1 MEFLQSLIM
10 TPYGAIAALLFI
22 MVVGELIAKLT
33 KGALPMAFGVTILL
47 LAGFWTK
54 ILPANI
60 VELSGITASFFGLV
74 SALLVANMGTLINR
88 QEMIAQWKTVVICLM
103 GLAGI
108 ITIALTIGGALFG
121 FTNAAAATPALA
133 GAAMAVAAIRQA
145 AEAAGT
151 PTAAHAALIAVVVMS
166 VQGLFGYPLTS
177 FCLKKEAQRLSAEFK
192 AGTLRV
198 AAVVDQGAAKGA
210 DAKPESTN
218 MALLKLSVI
227 ALLSYLLQVLTAQVG
242 FQISMYVWA
251 LLLGFAGHEMHLLQ
265 TDGLTKSN
273 SYGLAVTI
281 LMVYL
286 FGGLSSSDPNT
297 ILPVFGTAAALVLMG
312 ACAMAVVALIASKV
326 FHKTFYMAFAT
337 TLNAYLGFP
346 VNVMLVNE
354 ALDLNTDSPE
364 ERAAVSAEIM
374 PPMLVGSFVCVTIVS
389 VIIAGMLVK
398 YIV

>member
-10 TPYGAIAALLFI
+10 TPYGAIAALLLI

-33 KGALPMAFGVTILL
+33 RGALPMAFGVTILL

-60 VELSGITASFFGLV
+60 VELSGITAAFFGLV

-108 ITIALTIGGALFG
+108 ITIALTVGGALFG

-198 AAVVDQGAAKGA
+198 AAAQQGGAKGA

-218 MALLKLSVI
+218 MALLKLSLV
-227 ALLSYLLQVLTAQVG
+227 ALLSYVLQVLTAKVG

-251 LLLGFAGHEMHLLQ
+251 LLLGFAGHETHLLQ
-265 TDGLTKSN
+265 TDGLTKAN
-273 SYGLAVTI
+273 AYGMAVTV

-297 ILPVFGTAAALVLMG
+297 ILPVFGTAAALVIMG
-312 ACAMAVVALIASKV
+312 AAAMVVVAAIASKI

>member
-10 TPYGAIAALLFI
+10 TPYGAITALLFV

-60 VELSGITASFFGLV
+60 VELSGITAGFFGLV

-108 ITIALTIGGALFG
+108 ITIALTVGGALFG

-192 AGTLRV
+192 AGNLQ
-198 AAVVDQGAAKGA
+198 AVSAQQGGAKGA

-218 MALLKLSVI
+218 MALLKLSLV
-227 ALLSYLLQVLTAQVG
+227 ALLSYVLQVLTAKAG

-251 LLLGFAGHEMHLLQ
+251 LLLGFAGHETHLLQ
-265 TDGLTKSN
+265 TDGLTKAN
-273 SYGLAVTI
+273 AYGMAVTV

-297 ILPVFGTAAALVLMG
+297 ILPVFGTAAALVIMG
-312 ACAMAVVALIASKV
+312 AAAMVVVAAIASKI

>member
-10 TPYGAIAALLFI
+10 TPYGAITALLLI
-22 MVVGELIAKLT
+22 MVVGEFIAKLT
-33 KGALPMAFGVTILL
+33 RGALPMAFGVTILL

-54 ILPANI
+54 ILPTNI

-108 ITIALTIGGALFG
+108 ITIALTVGGALFG

-192 AGTLRV
+192 AGNLQ
-198 AAVVDQGAAKGA
+198 AVSAQQGGAKGA

-218 MALLKLSVI
+218 MALLKLSLV
-227 ALLSYLLQVLTAQVG
+227 ALLSYVLQVLTAKAG

-251 LLLGFAGHEMHLLQ
+251 LLLGFAGHETHLLQ
-265 TDGLTKSN
+265 TDGLTKAN
-273 SYGLAVTI
+273 AYGMAVTV

-312 ACAMAVVALIASKV
+312 AAAMAVVAVIASKI
-326 FHKTFYMAFAT
+326 FHKTFYMSFAT

-389 VIIAGMLVK
+389 VVIAGMLVK

>member
-10 TPYGAIAALLFI
+10 TPYGAIAALLLI
-22 MVVGELIAKLT
+22 MVVGEFIAKLT

-60 VELSGITASFFGLV
+60 VELSGITASFFGLI

-103 GLAGI
+103 GLVGI
-108 ITIALTIGGALFG
+108 ITIALTVGGALFG

-192 AGTLRV
+192 AGTLRI
-198 AAVVDQGAAKGA
+198 AAAEQGGAKGA
-210 DAKPESTN
+210 DTKPESTN
-218 MALLKLSVI
+218 MALLKLAIV
-227 ALLSYLLQVLTAQVG
+227 ALLSYVLQVLTAKAG

-251 LLLGFAGHEMHLLQ
+251 LLLGFAGHETHLLQ
-265 TDGLTKSN
+265 TDGLTKAN
-273 SYGLAVTI
+273 AYGLAVTV
-281 LMVYL
+281 LMLYL

-312 ACAMAVVALIASKV
+312 AAAMAVVAVIASKL

-389 VIIAGMLVK
+389 VVIAGMLVK

>member
-10 TPYGAIAALLFI
+10 TPYGAIAALLFV

-60 VELSGITASFFGLV
+60 VELSGITAGFFGLV

-108 ITIALTIGGALFG
+108 ITIALTVGGALFG

-192 AGTLRV
+192 AGNLQ
-198 AAVVDQGAAKGA
+198 AVSAQQGGAKGA

-218 MALLKLSVI
+218 MALLKLSLV
-227 ALLSYLLQVLTAQVG
+227 ALLSYVLQVLTAKVG

-251 LLLGFAGHEMHLLQ
+251 LLLGFAGHETHLLQ
-265 TDGLTKSN
+265 TDGLTKAN
-273 SYGLAVTI
+273 AYGMAVTV

-297 ILPVFGTAAALVLMG
+297 ILPVFGTAAALVIMG
-312 ACAMAVVALIASKV
+312 AAAMVVVAAIASKI

>member
-10 TPYGAIAALLFI
+10 TPYGAIAALLFV

-33 KGALPMAFGVTILL
+33 RGALPMAFGVTILL

-60 VELSGITASFFGLV
+60 VELSGITAGFFGLV

-108 ITIALTIGGALFG
+108 ITIALTVGGALFG

-192 AGTLRV
+192 AGNLQ
-198 AAVVDQGAAKGA
+198 AVSAQQGGAKGA

-218 MALLKLSVI
+218 MALLKLSLV
-227 ALLSYLLQVLTAQVG
+227 ALLSYVLQVLTAKAG

-251 LLLGFAGHEMHLLQ
+251 LLLGFAGHETHLLQ
-265 TDGLTKSN
+265 TDGLTKAN
-273 SYGLAVTI
+273 AYGMAVTV

-297 ILPVFGTAAALVLMG
+297 ILPVFGTAAALVIMG
-312 ACAMAVVALIASKV
+312 AAAMVVVAVIASKI

>member
-10 TPYGAIAALLFI
+10 TPYGAIAALLLI

-33 KGALPMAFGVTILL
+33 RGALPMAFGVTILL

-60 VELSGITASFFGLV
+60 VELSGITAAFFGLV

-108 ITIALTIGGALFG
+108 ITIALTVGGALFG

-192 AGTLRV
+192 AGNLQ
-198 AAVVDQGAAKGA
+198 AVSAQQGGAKGA

-218 MALLKLSVI
+218 MALLKLSLV
-227 ALLSYLLQVLTAQVG
+227 ALLSYVLQVLTAKAG

-251 LLLGFAGHEMHLLQ
+251 LLLGFAGHETHLLQ
-265 TDGLTKSN
+265 TDGLTKAN
-273 SYGLAVTI
+273 AYGMAVTV

-312 ACAMAVVALIASKV
+312 AAAMAVVAVIASKI
-326 FHKTFYMAFAT
+326 FHKTFYMSFAT

>member
-10 TPYGAIAALLFI
+10 TPYGAIAALLFV

-33 KGALPMAFGVTILL
+33 RGALPMAFGVTILL

-60 VELSGITASFFGLV
+60 VELSGITAAFFGLV

-108 ITIALTIGGALFG
+108 ITIALTVGGALFG

-192 AGTLRV
+192 AGNLQ
-198 AAVVDQGAAKGA
+198 AAAAQQGGAKGA

-218 MALLKLSVI
+218 MALLKLSLV
-227 ALLSYLLQVLTAQVG
+227 ALLSYVLQVLTAKVG

-251 LLLGFAGHEMHLLQ
+251 LLLGFAGHETHLLQ
-265 TDGLTKSN
+265 TDGLTKAN
-273 SYGLAVTI
+273 AYGLAVTV
-281 LMVYL
+281 LMLYL

-312 ACAMAVVALIASKV
+312 AAAMAVVAVIASKL

-389 VIIAGMLVK
+389 VVIAGMLVK

>member
-10 TPYGAIAALLFI
+10 TPYGAIAALLLI

-60 VELSGITASFFGLV
+60 VELSGITAAFFGLV

-103 GLAGI
+103 GLVGI
-108 ITIALTIGGALFG
+108 ITIALTVGGALFG
-121 FTNAAAATPALA
+121 FANAAAATPALA

-177 FCLKKEAQRLSAEFK
+177 LCLKKEARRLSAEFK
-192 AGTLRV
+192 AGTLQV
-198 AAVVDQGAAKGA
+198 AAAEQGGAKGA
-210 DAKPESTN
+210 AAKPESTN
-218 MALLKLSVI
+218 MALLKLSLV
-227 ALLSYLLQVLTAQVG
+227 ALLSYILQVLTAKAG

-251 LLLGFAGHEMHLLQ
+251 LLLGFAGHETHLLQ
-265 TDGLTKSN
+265 TDGLTKAN
-273 SYGLAVTI
+273 AYGMAVTI
-281 LMVYL
+281 LMIYL

-312 ACAMAVVALIASKV
+312 AAAMAAVAVIASKL
-326 FHKTFYMAFAT
+326 FHKTFYMTFAI

-364 ERAAVSAEIM
+364 ERTAVSAEIM

>member
-10 TPYGAIAALLFI
+10 TPYGAIAALLLI
-22 MVVGELIAKLT
+22 MVVGEFIAKLT

-60 VELSGITASFFGLV
+60 VELSGITASFFGLI

-103 GLAGI
+103 GLVGI
-108 ITIALTIGGALFG
+108 ITIALTVGGALFG

-151 PTAAHAALIAVVVMS
+151 PTTAHAALIAVVVMS

-192 AGTLRV
+192 AGTLRI
-198 AAVVDQGAAKGA
+198 AAAEQGGAKGA
-210 DAKPESTN
+210 DTKPESTN
-218 MALLKLSVI
+218 MALLKLAIV
-227 ALLSYLLQVLTAQVG
+227 ALLSYVLQVLTAKAG

-251 LLLGFAGHEMHLLQ
+251 LLLGFAGHETHLLQ
-265 TDGLTKSN
+265 TDGLTKAN
-273 SYGLAVTI
+273 AYGLAVTV
-281 LMVYL
+281 LMLYL

-312 ACAMAVVALIASKV
+312 AAAMAVVAVIASKL

>member
-10 TPYGAIAALLFI
+10 TPYGAIAALLLI

-33 KGALPMAFGVTILL
+33 RGALPMAFGVTILL

-54 ILPANI
+54 ILPTNI

-108 ITIALTIGGALFG
+108 ITIALTVGGALFG

-192 AGTLRV
+192 AGNLQ
-198 AAVVDQGAAKGA
+198 AVSAQQGGAKGA

-218 MALLKLSVI
+218 MALLKLSLV
-227 ALLSYLLQVLTAQVG
+227 ALLSYVLQVLTAKAG

-251 LLLGFAGHEMHLLQ
+251 LLLGFAGHETHLLQ
-265 TDGLTKSN
+265 TDGLTKAN
-273 SYGLAVTI
+273 AYGMAVTV

-312 ACAMAVVALIASKV
+312 AAAMAVVAVIASKI
-326 FHKTFYMAFAT
+326 FHKTFYMSFAT

-389 VIIAGMLVK
+389 VVIAGMLVK

>member
-10 TPYGAIAALLFI
+10 TPYGAIAALLFV

-54 ILPANI
+54 ILPTNI
-60 VELSGITASFFGLV
+60 VELSGITAAFFGLV

-108 ITIALTIGGALFG
+108 ITIALTVGGALFG

-192 AGTLRV
+192 AGNLQ
-198 AAVVDQGAAKGA
+198 AVSAQQGGAKGA

-218 MALLKLSVI
+218 MALLKLSLV
-227 ALLSYLLQVLTAQVG
+227 ALLSYVLQVLTAKAG

-251 LLLGFAGHEMHLLQ
+251 LLLGFAGHETHLLQ
-265 TDGLTKSN
+265 TDGLTKAN
-273 SYGLAVTI
+273 AYGLAVTV

-297 ILPVFGTAAALVLMG
+297 ILPVFGTAAALVIMG
-312 ACAMAVVALIASKV
+312 AAAMVVVAAIASKI

-389 VIIAGMLVK
+389 VVIAGMLVK